1 MASAA
6 ATGGANSSTTPMTT
20 LSRRRSRPTGA
31 TAATV
36 IASAP
41 EMWKVG
47 AIALSQPVT
56 TGAGIRPMPT
66 ATQPASGQE
75 IAMPLA
81 TMSVRIARGDRSKS
95 VRSRRCARSSVSPV
109 KNTSSHG
116 RPAARRRRRNCRV
129 ATSSSSE

>member
-20 LSRRRSRPTGA
+20 LSRRRSRPTG
-31 TAATV
+31 ATV